1 MNADQLKGKWQQI
14 IGTLRE
20 KWSKLTDDDWQQVKG
35 SKDQLVGKI
44 KDRYGVGKEEAEK
57 QLHDFFDKN
66 NDSHQ

>member
-1 MNADQLKGKWQQI
+1 MNADQLKVKWQQI

-20 KWSKLTDDDWQQVKG
+20 KWSKLTDDDWKQVKG

-57 QLHDFFDKN
+57 QLHDFFDN
-66 NDSHQ
+66 NKDSQ